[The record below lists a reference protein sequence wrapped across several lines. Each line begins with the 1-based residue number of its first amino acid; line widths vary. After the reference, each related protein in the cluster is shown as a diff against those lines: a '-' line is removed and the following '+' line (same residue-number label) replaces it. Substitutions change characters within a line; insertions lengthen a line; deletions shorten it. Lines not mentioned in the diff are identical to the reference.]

1 MAASDADFLFELEND
16 EGLWAD
22 SSQQGPFSRADIESY
37 IANAPANELNGDVR
51 LIICLDNRAIGT
63 LDLFNYTPA
72 TPCAEVGIALV
83 KDMRGHGYALQALC
97 QAEEIAKKILQA
109 HHLYA
114 HVSLEHNPAA
124 RQLFERA
131 GYEHVATLPNWHL
144 RAQNWEDLAVYQK
157 IL

>member
-1 MAASDADFLFELEND
+1 MAASDADFLFGLEND

-51 LIICLDNRAIGT
+51 LIICLDDRAIGT

-97 QAEEIAKKILQA
+97 QAEEIAKKFCRPTTSMPTCRSNTI
-109 HHLYA
+109 
-114 HVSLEHNPAA
+114 P
-124 RQLFERA
+124 
-131 GYEHVATLPNWHL
+131 L
-144 RAQNWEDLAVYQK
+144 RANSSNAPATNTWPPCQ
-157 IL
+157 IGI